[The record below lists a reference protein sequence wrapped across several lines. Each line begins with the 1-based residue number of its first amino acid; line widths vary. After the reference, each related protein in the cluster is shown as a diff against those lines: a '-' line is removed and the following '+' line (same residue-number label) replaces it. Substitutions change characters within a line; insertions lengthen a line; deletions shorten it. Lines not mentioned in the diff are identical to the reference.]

1 MLSRK
6 TTLGKTFM
14 IAVGLVI
21 MLLSLNA
28 CAPAAAPEPPPAPE
42 AEKEVIKVA
51 VFSWDSS
58 QVATALAAFILKH
71 GYGYETET
79 TPGETM
85 ALWQGLRAGD
95 LHLQLEVY
103 PESQFKTYNEAM
115 QEGSVTRLGY
125 SYELGEGWYVP
136 FYVIEGDPARGI
148 EPMAPDLKTI
158 EDLPQYRELF
168 PDPEDPEKGLL
179 YSGVPGWE
187 AERASIIK
195 VETYGLDAYYNTLS
209 PGSEMALTATMA
221 AAYEKGE
228 PWLGYYWVPS
238 WPLAKYKMTKI
249 IEPVPYDKDLW
260 EADRSCD
267 WPVQL
272 TETACNTEWLKT
284 ADPEVIVF
292 LCKFHVTKEL
302 VSQFLLYMHEEEADA
317 NETAIWIMKEL
328 EDVWTEWVSVAAA
341 NKVKAALP

>member
-1 MLSRK
+1 MSRK
-6 TTLGKTFM
+6 TTLGKTLM
-14 IAVGLVI
+14 IAVGLVV

-28 CAPAAAPEPPPAPE
+28 CAGTPTSEQPQTPQP
-42 AEKEVIKVA
+42 EKEVIKVA

-58 QVATALAAFILKH
+58 QVSTALASFILKH

-85 ALWQGLRAGD
+85 ALWQGLRGGD

-125 SYELGEGWYVP
+125 SYELYEGWYVP
-136 FYVIEGDPARGI
+136 YYVIEGDPARGI

-158 EDLPQYRELF
+158 EDLPKYWELF
-168 PDPEDPEKGLL
+168 KDPEDPEKGLL

-187 AERASIIK
+187 AERSTLTK
-195 VETYGLDAYYNTLS
+195 VETYGLDAYYNTRAT
-209 PGSEMALTATMA
+209 GSEMALTAAMGG
-221 AAYEKGE
+221 AYERGE
-228 PWLGYYWVPS
+228 PYLGYYWGPS
-238 WPLAKYKMTKI
+238 WGLAKYNMI
-249 IEPVPYDKDLW
+249 RIQEPVPYDKDLW

-267 WPVQL
+267 WPIQQ

-284 ADPEVIVF
+284 ADPEVVVF
-292 LCKFHVTKEL
+292 LCKFNTNTDI
-302 VSQFLLYMHEEEADA
+302 VSKFLLYMHEEEADV
-317 NETAIWIMKEL
+317 NETAIWILKEH
-328 EDVWTEWVSVAAA
+328 EDIWTEWVPVAVA